1 MILFAVLIL
10 VVISQGMGGG
20 TEKCQKCH
28 ILFEWPLR
36 HPSKFKEVIL
46 KVKCQMDGKGGSE
59 KVSKR

>member
-1 MILFAVLIL
+1 MEG
-10 VVISQGMGGG
+10 SRGGGG

-46 KVKCQMDGKGGSE
+46 KVKCQMEGK
-59 KVSKR
+59 KVPKK